1 MKGMEELYRNI
12 IQVLY
17 KINLSNTTSKHA
29 IYVCTN
35 VLPNM
40 FDENV
45 LYNFIFLQNQ
55 KMTYKV

>member
-1 MKGMEELYRNI
+1 MEELYRNI

-17 KINLSNTTSKHA
+17 IINLSNTTSKHA
-29 IYVCTN
+29 IYIYVCTN

-40 FDENV
+40 FDKNV

-55 KMTYKV
+55 KNDL